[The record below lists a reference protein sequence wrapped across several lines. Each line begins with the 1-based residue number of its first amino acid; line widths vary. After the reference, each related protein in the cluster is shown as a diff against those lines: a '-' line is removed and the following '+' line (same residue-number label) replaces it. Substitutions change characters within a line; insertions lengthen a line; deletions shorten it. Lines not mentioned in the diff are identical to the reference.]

1 MAYINYNANPKERT
15 NVGDCVIRALSKAT
29 GKSWDEVYDELYI
42 IGKKKKRM
50 MNDPHTY
57 KEFLKNNNFTL
68 CPAARDEDGKMISVK
83 EFSNNVNADTMYVIH
98 TRKHLTVV
106 FNGDIY
112 DTWDTSYEKAGKF
125 YSKRI

>member
-1 MAYINYNANPKERT
+1 MAFIKYNANPKDRDI
-15 NVGDCVIRALSKAT
+15 GDCVIRALSKAT

-50 MNDPHTY
+50 MNDSKVY
-57 KEFLKNNNFTL
+57 KEFLKNYNFTL
-68 CPAARDEDGKMISVK
+68 SPARRDEEGRMIIVE
-83 EFSNNVNADTMYVIH
+83 EFANNVDADTMYIIH

-112 DTWDTSYEKAGKF
+112 DTWDTSLQKAGKF
-125 YSKRI
+125 YFKQI